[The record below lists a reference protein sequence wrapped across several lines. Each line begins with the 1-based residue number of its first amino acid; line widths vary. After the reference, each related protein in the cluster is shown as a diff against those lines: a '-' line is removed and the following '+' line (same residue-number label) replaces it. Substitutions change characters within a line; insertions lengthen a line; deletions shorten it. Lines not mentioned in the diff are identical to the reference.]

1 MAQLVSHTSKTS
13 LDLVYD
19 QISAYEQSH
28 EMLEHFYED
37 LKSAQKEAEEK
48 KHTIILNYAGAHS
61 LHIYPTKSIQLMYSG
76 PLYEL
81 IE

>member
-19 QISAYEQSH
+19 QISAYEQSS

-37 LKSAQKEAEEK
+37 LKSAQKEAK
-48 KHTIILNYAGAHS
+48 KKSQTVILDYAGAHS
-61 LHIYPTKSIQLMYSG
+61 LHVYPTGKIQLMYSG

-81 IE
+81 VE